1 MSYRVVEQSGV
12 SISLSLRFWLGLSLS
27 LSNVDSSDRVGQ
39 ISATGSIPVGL
50 VGSNGG
56 GGGKSGLVGGEAVV
70 GRVAGGQRS
79 SVASHGGGEAVG
91 GVAGLVEAL
100 VSIGAVEQSGVSL
113 SLSSSEGSA
122 ADHNSNPDHGWFF

>member
-1 MSYRVVEQSGV
+1 MSERVVEQSGV
-12 SISLSLRFWLGLSLS
+12 SLSLSLSLSFWLSLSLS

-56 GGGKSGLVGGEAVV
+56 GGGKSGLVGGETVV
-70 GRVAGGQRS
+70 GRVAGGQRGRVAGGQRGR
-79 SVASHGGGEAVG
+79 VASHGGGEAVG
-91 GVAGLVEAL
+91 GVAGLVETL

-113 SLSSSEGSA
+113 SLS
-122 ADHNSNPDHGWFF
+122 